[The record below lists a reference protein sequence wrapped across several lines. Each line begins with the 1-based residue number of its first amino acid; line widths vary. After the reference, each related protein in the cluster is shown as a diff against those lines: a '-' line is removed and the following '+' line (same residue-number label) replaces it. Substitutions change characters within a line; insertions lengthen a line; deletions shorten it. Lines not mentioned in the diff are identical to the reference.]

1 VQSGVKVSLDLNAP
15 PELRSISA
23 DQLKAILQDHDKFLS
38 SHGKSGTLADLKST
52 DLKGHDLFHKNL
64 NGAHFEG
71 ADLTGANLDRTS
83 FHNAFMKDA
92 NLTGV
97 KSLIAK
103 ELAGA
108 DVCCTMLPGPIA
120 EFVQLE
126 NIAEAS
132 KNATVVFFS
141 MLSACLYCLIA
152 LGNMMSTTKDGIKLP
167 VLDATI
173 VMPAFHIIGSVVLI
187 SVFLYFHLQL
197 LRLWE
202 LLAELPAIFPDGV
215 SLDKKA
221 YPWLFNGVVAAY
233 LPILSDPNSN
243 RRPQFMPLQTIV
255 AMFLGCWTVPFTLLM
270 FSAKYSPIREG
281 TSIQWS
287 ASTVIYGVLVVVVAA
302 IAVYCYGLAR
312 ATLHHERPKWGRA
325 ALAALILAAVII
337 LLALAGQDS
346 AWIKKYESNGSEQK
360 SSALFVNVSPF

>member
-1 VQSGVKVSLDLNAP
+1 MEFGVKSSLDPNAAP
-15 PELRSISA
+15 GLRSISS
-23 DQLKAILQDHDKFLS
+23 DELKTILQNHNEYLS
-38 SHGKSGTLADLKST
+38 SHGKSGKRADLKFT
-52 DLKGHDLFHKNL
+52 DLQGYDL
-64 NGAHFEG
+64 NGAHLEG
-71 ADLTGANLDRTS
+71 ADLTGANLGRTS
-83 FHNAFMKDA
+83 FRNAFMKDA
-92 NLTGV
+92 NLTSV

-108 DVCCTMLPGPIA
+108 DVCCTVLPGPIA

-152 LGNMMSTTKDGIKLP
+152 LGNMMSTTKDGVKLP

-173 VMPAFHIIGSVVLI
+173 IMPAFHIIGSVVLI
-187 SVFLYFHLQL
+187 SIFLYFHLQL

-233 LPILSDPNSN
+233 LPRLSDPDSN

-270 FSAKYSPIREG
+270 FWAKYLPIREG
-281 TSIQWS
+281 SNIHWS
-287 ASTVIYGVLVVVVAA
+287 ASTVIYGVLVVVAAA
-302 IAVYCYGLAR
+302 IAVYCHGLAK
-312 ATLHHERPKWGRA
+312 ATLLHERPKWGRA
-325 ALAALILAAVII
+325 ALAAIISAAVIV
-337 LLALAGQDS
+337 LLALAVQDS

-360 SSALFVNVSPF
+360 SSALFD